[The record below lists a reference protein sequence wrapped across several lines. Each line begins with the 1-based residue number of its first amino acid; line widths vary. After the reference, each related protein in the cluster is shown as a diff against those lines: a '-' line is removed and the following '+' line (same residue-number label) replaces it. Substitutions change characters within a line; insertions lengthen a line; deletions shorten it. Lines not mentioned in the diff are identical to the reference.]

1 MVKIKK
7 GDLIELD
14 FIGRF
19 KETGEVFDL
28 TIEEVAK
35 KEKLKGPENFKFGPM
50 KVFVG
55 SGQLLKGIDGKLIG
69 SEVGAEQD
77 FDLKAKEAFGT
88 RNPKLIQLVSINK
101 LKRHNLNPI
110 VGMQLN
116 VDGRVAVVRSVTGG
130 RVILD
135 FNHPFSGKDVHYWL
149 KPQKIVSDLKE
160 KVGYAMELIGF
171 KADNLEVDKGK
182 VTLKLANKDKLG
194 DKFFDMLEKQI
205 KLMVPEVKSVTVA

>member
-35 KEKLKGPENFKFGPM
+35 KEKLRSPENFKFGPM
-50 KVFVG
+50 KAFIG
-55 SGQLLKGIDGKLIG
+55 SGQLLKGIDNKLIG
-69 SEVGAEQD
+69 SEVGSEQE
-77 FDLKAKEAFGT
+77 FDLKAEEAFGK
-88 RNPKLIQLVSINK
+88 RSPKLIQLVSINK
-101 LKRHNLNPI
+101 LKKHNLNPV

-116 VDGRVAVVRSVTGG
+116 VDGRVAIVRSVTGG

-135 FNHPFSGKDVHYWL
+135 FNHPFSGKEVHYWI
-149 KPQKIVSDLKE
+149 KPVKVIKDIKE
-160 KVGYAMELIGF
+160 KVGRAMELVGF
-171 KADNLEVDKGK
+171 KADNVKVDKGK

-194 DKFFDMLEKQI
+194 DEFFKVIEKQI
-205 KLMVPEVKSVTVA
+205 KFMVPEVKSVTVA

>member
-28 TIEEVAK
+28 TVEEVAK
-35 KEKLKGPENFKFGPM
+35 KEKLKGPENFKYGPM
-50 KVFVG
+50 KTFVG
-55 SGQLLKGIDGKLIG
+55 SGQLLKGIDAKLIG
-69 SEVGAEQD
+69 SEIGAEQE
-77 FDLKAKEAFGT
+77 FDLNPEEAFGK

-101 LKRHNLNPI
+101 LKKHNLKPV
-110 VGMQLN
+110 VGLQLN

-135 FNHPFSGKDVHYWL
+135 FNHPFSGKIVHYWL
-149 KPQKIVSDLKE
+149 KPKKVISNVKE

-171 KADNLEVDKGK
+171 KADNLKVDKGK